1 MYIEVP
7 GCRVRMIDSI
17 NCLPSALSE
26 LPKMFGLEELKK
38 GYFPHLFNRK
48 ENQSVE
54 LNHLPD
60 VRYYNPDAMKLKD
73 RKAFFM
79 WYETNYRQR
88 FDFQRE
94 LLSYCRSDVD
104 ILRRACLT
112 FRQLFLEMTSGDVHG
127 GIDPFQKCITIASA
141 CNLVFRTKFL
151 RPDTIGIIP
160 AQGYRQEE
168 KHSIKAMQ
176 WIKYLSTTKGVHIQ
190 HARNGGEKEIGHYK
204 VDGYYENENGQ
215 KYVLEFNGKFWHG
228 CLHCYNTN
236 TVNPVNGM
244 TMGDLYQRTIEKKRY
259 LEGQGYVYVG
269 KWECEFDREIMHFMY
284 PLYSAVSAAQPL
296 VFCVVL
302 FRPLLVFFPLFL
314 IVLSVLF
321 GLRPTFYLEKTP
333 YGRPSCTL
341 FRFRVVIMTTL
352 DHAVEEECRRIL
364 LEEGRE
370 GGGRRRRRDKFHV
383 FMSAVK
389 MARLVNLI
397 SHYVVDIS

>member
-1 MYIEVP
+1 MKPTIIANGAKHMYIEVP

-17 NCLPSALSE
+17 NFLPSALSE

-48 ENQSVE
+48 ENQSVV

-60 VRYYNPDAMKLKD
+60 VHYYNPDAMKLKD

-112 FRQLFLEMTSGDVHG
+112 FRQLFLEMTSGDGHG

-176 WIKYLSTTKGVHIQ
+176 WIKYLSTTEGVHIQ
-190 HARNGGEKEIGHYK
+190 HARNGGEKEIEPFT
-204 VDGYYENENGQ
+204 VNGYYENENEQ

-228 CLHCYNTN
+228 CLHYYNAS
-236 TVNPVNGM
+236 TVNRSMV
-244 TMGDLYQRTIEKKRY
+244 
-259 LEGQGYVYVG
+259 
-269 KWECEFDREIMHFMY
+269 
-284 PLYSAVSAAQPL
+284 
-296 VFCVVL
+296 
-302 FRPLLVFFPLFL
+302 
-314 IVLSVLF
+314 
-321 GLRPTFYLEKTP
+321 
-333 YGRPSCTL
+333 
-341 FRFRVVIMTTL
+341 
-352 DHAVEEECRRIL
+352 
-364 LEEGRE
+364 
-370 GGGRRRRRDKFHV
+370 
-383 FMSAVK
+383 
-389 MARLVNLI
+389 
-397 SHYVVDIS
+397 